1 MSMLGTRAMG
11 SQRTQESV
19 SWPPPA
25 EQGRGQAKVEQGT
38 ADRLEDRL
46 PRQVVAPDGIAPEGE
61 HLQGIQGELYDQAG
75 IALDQQTQGLAEL
88 LHSHIGLGLSP

>member
-1 MSMLGTRAMG
+1 MG